1 MIKLINRGFR
11 KLSEFFK
18 GNKELSDK
26 CRKCKV
32 IKPGGISPA
41 IVFTERNISHED
53 CDDNCGV
60 DNKAVF
66 IAARIA
72 IIVLVIYL
80 IIRYSAILYHAFK
93 FYTS

>member
-32 IKPGGISPA
+32 VKPGGISPA
-41 IVFTERNISHED
+41 IVLLKEIL
-53 CDDNCGV
+53 V
-60 DNKAVF
+60 MK
-66 IAARIA
+66 
-72 IIVLVIYL
+72 IVTITVV
-80 IIRYSAILYHAFK
+80 
-93 FYTS
+93 

>member
-32 IKPGGISPA
+32 VKPGGISPA
-41 IVFTERNISHED
+41 IVFTQRNINHED
-53 CDDNCGV
+53 CDSKCGV
-60 DNKAVF
+60 DNIVVFVAV
-66 IAARIA
+66 RIT
-72 IIVLVIYL
+72 IVVLVGYIFY
-80 IIRYSAILYHAFK
+80 RYGAIALEVIGHYFK
-93 FYTS
+93 